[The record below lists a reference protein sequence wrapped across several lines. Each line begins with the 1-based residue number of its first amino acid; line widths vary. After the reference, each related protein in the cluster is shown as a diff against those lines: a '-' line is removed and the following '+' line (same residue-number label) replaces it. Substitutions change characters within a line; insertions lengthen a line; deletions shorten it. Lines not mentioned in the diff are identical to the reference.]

1 MIEIIRLVKDLS
13 LYLCMKLIE
22 KYDETV
28 VNNFIDPETAE
39 LIETSVEV
47 KTHKIAVESKDQF
60 AFIYASLIGALKGLN
75 GGDIKLLMYCS
86 MNCTLNSN
94 MIPLNSHFLAEAAK
108 QLDVSAGSLRN
119 SIMSLTK
126 KDILIK
132 VGSGTYRV
140 NPRYFWRG
148 DVSERLKTM
157 RYILEVECPTC

>member
-1 MIEIIRLVKDLS
+1 
-13 LYLCMKLIE
+13 MKIVT
-22 KYDETV
+22 KYGGTV
-28 VNNFIDPETAE
+28 VSNFINPETAE
-39 LIETSVEV
+39 LIDTLVEV
-47 KTHKIAVESKDQF
+47 KTHTIAVESKDQF
-60 AFIYASLIGALKGLN
+60 AFIYASIIGALQGLN

-108 QLDVSAGSLRN
+108 QLGVSPGSLRN

-126 KDILIK
+126 KGILIK

-148 DVSERLKTM
+148 DTNERLKTM
-157 RYILEVECPTC
+157 KYILEVECPNC